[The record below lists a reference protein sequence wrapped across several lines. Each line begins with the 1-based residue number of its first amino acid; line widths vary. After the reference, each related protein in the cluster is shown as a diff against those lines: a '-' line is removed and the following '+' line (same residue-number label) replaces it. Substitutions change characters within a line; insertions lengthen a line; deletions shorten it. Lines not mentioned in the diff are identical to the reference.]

1 MMCKINKSEIPGGP
15 LSFFQALFGRCTA
28 FYGHFPVNVVTSEQ
42 STRISSSR
50 RISKR
55 DRKVKVKNFPG
66 ATIDDM
72 CDYIKSLLKNV
83 LII

>member
-28 FYGHFPVNVVTSEQ
+28 FYGHFLVNVVMSEQ

>member
-28 FYGHFPVNVVTSEQ
+28 FYGHFLVNVVTSEQ